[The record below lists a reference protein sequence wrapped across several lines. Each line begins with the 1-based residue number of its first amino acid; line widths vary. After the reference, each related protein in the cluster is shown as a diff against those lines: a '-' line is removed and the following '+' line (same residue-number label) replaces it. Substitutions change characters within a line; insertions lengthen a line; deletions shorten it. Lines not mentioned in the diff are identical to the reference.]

1 MPYGELAALG
11 TALCWSLTA
20 VFFAAAGARIGSLS
34 VNLIRLVIALGML
47 SVYETV
53 ARGMPLP
60 LDASAHAWT
69 WLSISGLIG
78 FCVGDLCLFR
88 ALIVI
93 GPRLSSLLMSL
104 APVLTGIFGWLVL
117 GEGLTG
123 IEMLGMALTV
133 GGIAWAISERN
144 PENPT
149 TPIATK
155 TRRQMITGVLL
166 GIGGAAG
173 QAGGLVLSKLG
184 MGQYDPFAATQV
196 RIIAGIVGFAVIFV
210 FAGWWPRTIQAL
222 RHGSAMLYTSAGAL
236 FGPFLGVSLSLIA
249 VQRTVAG
256 VAASLM
262 ATSPILV
269 IPIVVL
275 TRGEKVGVGGIGGAV
290 LAVAGVALL
299 VLR

>member
-1 MPYGELAALG
+1 MPDGELAALG

-34 VNLIRLVIALGML
+34 VNLIRLVMALLML
-47 SVYETV
+47 SLYQAI
-53 ARGMPLP
+53 ARGMALP
-60 LDASAHAWT
+60 LDASPYAWT
-69 WLSISGLIG
+69 WLSVSGLIG

-88 ALIVI
+88 ALLVI

-117 GEGLTG
+117 DEGLTG
-123 IEMLGMALTV
+123 IELVGMGLTV
-133 GGIAWAISERN
+133 GGIAWAISDRTPER
-144 PENPT
+144 PGQERPRD
-149 TPIATK
+149 K
-155 TRRQMITGVLL
+155 LVTGVLL
-166 GIGGAAG
+166 GFGGAAG

-184 MGQYDPFAATQV
+184 MGEYDPFAATQV
-196 RIIAGIVGFAVIFV
+196 RIIAGIVGFSVIFM
-210 FAGWWPRTIQAL
+210 FAGWWPRTLEAL
-222 RHGSAMLYTSAGAL
+222 RHGTAMLYTGAGAL

-269 IPIVVL
+269 IPLVVL
-275 TRGEKVGVGGIGGAV
+275 TRGEKVGVGGVGGAL

>member
-34 VNLIRLVIALGML
+34 VNLIRLVMALVML
-47 SVYETV
+47 SLYQAI
-53 ARGMPLP
+53 ARGMALP
-60 LDASAHAWT
+60 LDASAYAWT
-69 WLSISGLIG
+69 WLSVSGLIG

-88 ALIVI
+88 ALLVI

-117 GEGLTG
+117 DEGLTA
-123 IEMLGMALTV
+123 IELLGMGLTV
-133 GGIAWAISERN
+133 GGIAWAISDRTPER
-144 PENPT
+144 PGQER
-149 TPIATK
+149 
-155 TRRQMITGVLL
+155 TRQKLVTGVLL
-166 GIGGAAG
+166 GLGGAAG

-184 MGQYDPFAATQV
+184 MGEYDPFAATQV
-196 RIIAGIVGFAVIFV
+196 RIIAGIVGFSVIFV
-210 FAGWWPRTIQAL
+210 FAGWWPRTFEAL
-222 RHGSAMLYTSAGAL
+222 RHGTAMLYTGAGAL

-275 TRGEKVGVGGIGGAV
+275 TRGEKVGVGGVGGAV

>member
-34 VNLIRLVIALGML
+34 VNLIRLVMALLML
-47 SVYETV
+47 SLYQAV
-53 ARGMPLP
+53 ARGMALP
-60 LDASAHAWT
+60 LDASPYAWT
-69 WLSISGLIG
+69 WLSVSGLIG

-88 ALIVI
+88 ALLVI

-117 GEGLTG
+117 DEGLTG
-123 IEMLGMALTV
+123 IELIGMGLTV
-133 GGIAWAISERN
+133 GGIAWAISDRTPER
-144 PENPT
+144 PGEERPRD
-149 TPIATK
+149 K
-155 TRRQMITGVLL
+155 LVTGVLL
-166 GIGGAAG
+166 GLGGAAG

-184 MGQYDPFAATQV
+184 MGEYDPFAATQV
-196 RIIAGIVGFAVIFV
+196 RIIAGIVGFSVIFV
-210 FAGWWPRTIQAL
+210 FAGWWPRTLEAL
-222 RHGSAMLYTSAGAL
+222 RHGTAMLYTGAGAL

-275 TRGEKVGVGGIGGAV
+275 TRGEKVGVGGVGGAL

>member
-34 VNLIRLVIALGML
+34 VNLIRLVMALGML
-47 SVYETV
+47 SAYQAV
-53 ARGMPLP
+53 ARGMALP
-60 LDASAHAWT
+60 LDASPYAWT

-88 ALIVI
+88 ALLVI

-104 APVLTGIFGWLVL
+104 APVLTGVFGWLVL
-117 GEGLTG
+117 DEGLTL
-123 IEMLGMALTV
+123 IELLGMGLTV
-133 GGIAWAISERN
+133 GGIAWAISDRT
-144 PENPT
+144 PEKPGEQST
-149 TPIATK
+149 R
-155 TRRQMITGVLL
+155 TRRQLVIGVLL
-166 GIGGAAG
+166 GVGGAAG

-184 MGQYDPFAATQV
+184 MGEYDPFAATQV
-196 RIIAGIVGFAVIFV
+196 RIIAGIVGFSVIFV
-210 FAGWWPRTIQAL
+210 FAGWWPRTFRAL
-222 RHGSAMLYTSAGAL
+222 RHGTAMLYTGAGAL

-262 ATSPILV
+262 ATSPIIV

-275 TRGEKVGVGGIGGAV
+275 TRGEKVGVGGVGGAV
-290 LAVAGVALL
+290 VAVAGVALL
-299 VLR
+299 MLR

>member
-20 VFFAAAGARIGSLS
+20 VFFAAAGARVGSLS
-34 VNLIRLVIALGML
+34 VNLIRLVMAFVMVSL
-47 SVYETV
+47 YQAV
-53 ARGMPLP
+53 ARGMALP
-60 LDASAHAWT
+60 LDASPYAWT
-69 WLSISGLIG
+69 WLSVSGLIG

-88 ALIVI
+88 ALLVI
-93 GPRLSSLLMSL
+93 GPRLSSLLLSL

-117 GEGLTG
+117 DERLTA
-123 IEMLGMALTV
+123 IELLGMGLTV
-133 GGIAWAISERN
+133 GGIAWAISDRTPAKPGQER
-144 PENPT
+144 
-149 TPIATK
+149 
-155 TRRQMITGVLL
+155 TRRTLATGVLL
-166 GIGGAAG
+166 GLGGAAG

-184 MGQYDPFAATQV
+184 MGEYDPFAATQV
-196 RIIAGIVGFAVIFV
+196 RIIAGIVGFSVIFV
-210 FAGWWPRTIQAL
+210 LAGWWPRTLAAL
-222 RHGSAMLYTSAGAL
+222 RHGTAMLYTAAGAL

-275 TRGEKVGVGGIGGAV
+275 TRGEKVGVGGVGGAV